1 MKFCAIS
8 DLHGFLPELDPVDA
22 VLICGDIVPLDIQSS
37 YKKSLKWFKEDFL
50 SWVNNLECSNVI
62 FIAGNHDGF
71 LQDKENE
78 VEDILSNQNKCIYL
92 KDDSYYFEEENILIY
107 GTPWCHKFG
116 SWWFMPGDDKLA
128 ALYDMIP
135 NRVDILLTHDV
146 PYYINDVCLES
157 TWSKTHAGNIW
168 LRDALILKRPRINLN
183 GHLHSTLKE
192 IETFYGTKCRN
203 VSIKN
208 ERYEPAYD
216 PYYFE
221 L

>member
-8 DLHGFLPELDPVDA
+8 DLHGYLPNLEAVDT
-22 VLICGDIVPLDIQSS
+22 VLIAGDIVPLDIQSNYAS
-37 YKKSLKWFKEDFL
+37 SLAWFKEQFL
-50 SWVNNLECSNVI
+50 TWAEALPCDKVI

-71 LQDKENE
+71 LQAKEKE
-78 VEDILSNQNKCIYL
+78 VKQILSEHNKCIYL
-92 KDDSYYFEEENILIY
+92 KDESYFIKDKILVY

-116 SWWFMPGDDKLA
+116 SWWFMPGDDKLED
-128 ALYDMIP
+128 YYSFIP
-135 NRVDILLTHDV
+135 FGVDILLTHDV
-146 PYYINDVCLES
+146 PYYINDVCMES
-157 TWSKTHAGNIW
+157 SWGKVHAGNVW
-168 LRDALILKRPRINLN
+168 LRDAIVIKEPKMNIN

-192 IETFYGTKCRN
+192 EITFRSTTCRN

-208 ERYEPAYD
+208 EEYKFAYE